1 MVRSGQHVRKMI
13 LAAVEDGWEEG
24 ENGVPWDIGL
34 ADRILKVNM
43 SLPFGVL
50 GLLLRSCPWRLGLGC
65 FEGRGL

>member
-43 SLPFGVL
+43 SLGSL
-50 GLLLRSCPWRLGLGC
+50 A
-65 FEGRGL
+65 